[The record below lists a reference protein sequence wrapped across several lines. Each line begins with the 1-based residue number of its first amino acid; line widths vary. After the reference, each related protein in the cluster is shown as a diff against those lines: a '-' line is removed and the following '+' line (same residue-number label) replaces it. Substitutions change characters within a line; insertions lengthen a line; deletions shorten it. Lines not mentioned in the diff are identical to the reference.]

1 MGVNIME
8 SLEFSQQERDML
20 NKIVKS
26 YLSELRMEIADTDQ
40 LSFKKELRKEEDMLN
55 NLINKL
61 QTEPS
66 KCLSLFIN
74 PCNA

>member
-40 LSFKKELRKEEDMLN
+40 LSFKKDLRKEEDMLN

-61 QTEPS
+61 QAEPS
-66 KCLSLFIN
+66 
-74 PCNA
+74 